1 MAAVSQKLRSGIAAA
16 QAHQFARARPLLEQ
30 VTEESPDDPVGWF
43 WLAIVSPSADLAMPC
58 LRRVLKLDASHEH
71 ARAALAKLLLAQAST
86 IASAGRRAAARDLVT
101 EASQLTPRAQP
112 VWLALAVLTDDSSER
127 INALR
132 QAVAL
137 APDEPTVRTR
147 LRQALLARGL
157 MLSTDRPA
165 ARACFR
171 EAAALNPSDPR
182 VWQSLANLADTPAEL
197 VDALRELLRFVP
209 NHSAGRIALR
219 NALAADARALA
230 DADLG
235 EQACERWREAMML
248 AGGDVETWLGVAATT
263 SNPEEA
269 ARAVETAY
277 KLSPSD
283 GRAIAAMERLRSSRV
298 DPSKIEAPLDAFTR
312 FDSTEDSFAPL
323 EPADDLFEQLD
334 SSLNAFSELAVS
346 AVEPERVAAAPVAA
360 PVARPAPVVAAPVAE
375 LELLAAASVAAP
387 KPVIAASVAKPAP
400 VVAAR
405 VVARPVVA
413 PPVVAPPVVAPRP
426 VAAAPIPQPA
436 RVVAPTRMAAAVSAI
451 REMKPALPAPVAE
464 SPAPLAAAA
473 PATPPAPRNGSGR
486 STVMVVDDSPTIRKI
501 LGLTLER
508 AGYTV
513 VAEPDGESAIERL
526 IQVVPDLILLDIA
539 MPKLDGYDVCK
550 RIKQDPRTA
559 GVPVV
564 MLSGKG
570 AFFDKVKGH
579 MAGATE
585 YLTKPFETPTV
596 LAVVKTHCPAP
607 VETVNG

>member
-1 MAAVSQKLRSGIAAA
+1 MAPVSQKLRAGIAAA
-16 QAHQFARARPLLEQ
+16 QARQFGKARPLLAQ
-30 VTEESPDDPVGWF
+30 VTEESPDDPIGWF
-43 WLAIVSPSADLAMPC
+43 WLAIVSPSADSAMPC
-58 LRRVLKLDASHEH
+58 LRRVVMLDSSHEQ
-71 ARAALAKLLLAQAST
+71 ARTALAKLLLAEAST
-86 IASAGRRAAARDLVT
+86 IASAGDRAAARDLVT

-112 VWLALAVLTDDSSER
+112 VWLALATLSDDPEER

-132 QAVAL
+132 QALAI
-137 APDEPTVRTR
+137 APDEPQVRTR
-147 LRQALLARGL
+147 LRQALLTRGL
-157 MLSTDRPA
+157 MVSMDHRPA

-171 EAAALNPSDPR
+171 EAAALNPSDSR
-182 VWQSLANLADTPAEL
+182 VWLALAKLADSPSES

-209 NHSAGRIALR
+209 NHSGGRGALR
-219 NALAADARALA
+219 NALVADARALA
-230 DADLG
+230 EADLT

-263 SNPEEA
+263 SNPDEA

-277 KLSPSD
+277 KLNPGD
-283 GRAIAAMERLRSSRV
+283 ERAIAAMERLRCSRV
-298 DPSKIEAPLDAFTR
+298 DPSQIEAPVDAFAR
-312 FDSTEDSFAPL
+312 FDACADGFAPI
-323 EPADDLFEQLD
+323 ERAGDLFEQLD
-334 SSLNAFSELAVS
+334 STLDAFADLPASTEPLPVAVVPVDA
-346 AVEPERVAAAPVAA
+346 AVVAAVAVTPTPEPESVAALFVGEPEATAAAPMPEPQPVDVPALLLKARTPPA
-360 PVARPAPVVAAPVAE
+360 PALRAPALQAPAPV
-375 LELLAAASVAAP
+375 
-387 KPVIAASVAKPAP
+387 
-400 VVAAR
+400 
-405 VVARPVVA
+405 
-413 PPVVAPPVVAPRP
+413 
-426 VAAAPIPQPA
+426 
-436 RVVAPTRMAAAVSAI
+436 
-451 REMKPALPAPVAE
+451 
-464 SPAPLAAAA
+464 
-473 PATPPAPRNGSGR
+473 PATPSAPRNGSSR

-585 YLTKPFETPTV
+585 YLTKPFETSAV